1 LAGNAW
7 LVVDLLES
15 GDRDAVEAQVKA
27 FEDGARQLRQPLY
40 LWNAAVWEAMLA
52 LLDGRLEEAESL
64 AVHALAAGARAES
77 VTASQYYGVQL
88 LAIRQEQGRMGE
100 LEQPAREFVKAYP
113 TVPAWRAG
121 LARLLLEV
129 GETENARRELDVL
142 AAYEFEDI
150 PRDGNW
156 MVAMTLLG
164 ELCAGLGDSER
175 AARLYGLLLPFR
187 DVNVVIGLG
196 ALCQGSAAR
205 YLGLLAACTGSQE
218 EARELF
224 EQALQAN
231 AALRAPVCLAH
242 TQLDYADALGP
253 STRAAEL
260 VDAAART
267 AEELGLTAVA
277 QRAAKLRTA
286 SRVCPEA

>member
-1 LAGNAW
+1 
-7 LVVDLLES
+7 
-15 GDRDAVEAQVKA
+15 
-27 FEDGARQLRQPLY
+27 
-40 LWNAAVWEAMLA
+40 VWHATLA
-52 LLDGRLEEAESL
+52 LLDGRLDEAETL
-64 AVHALAAGARAES
+64 AGHALAAGGRAELI
-77 VTASQYYGVQL
+77 TATQYYGVQL

-100 LEQPAREFVKAYP
+100 LEQSAREFAKTYP

-129 GETENARRELDVL
+129 GETENARRELDIL
-142 AAYEFEDI
+142 AVYQFEDI

-175 AARLYGLLLPFR
+175 AGRLYELLLPFR

-218 EARELF
+218 DARKHF
-224 EQALQAN
+224 EQALEAN

-253 STRAAEL
+253 GARAAEL

-267 AEELGLTAVA
+267 AKELRLTAVA
-277 QRAAKLRTA
+277 ERAAKLRTP
-286 SRVCPEA
+286 SRVSPEA